1 MSPALQLDCLPLEQ
15 PGKPLLPTVRM
26 LKWLKF
32 SSVLFEH
39 LLSNNVLYNS
49 VSVYWGP
56 SMDWYLLGLT
66 MLDSGAP
73 GPPRAPPPDFTKP
86 HETSRVQ
93 RITHPAIRYRRT
105 GWNLMEDALEAKVS

>member
-56 SMDWYLLGLT
+56 SMDWYLLCQTQGL
-66 MLDSGAP
+66 L
-73 GPPRAPPPDFTKP
+73 GPPGLLLL
-86 HETSRVQ
+86 TSQ
-93 RITHPAIRYRRT
+93 
-105 GWNLMEDALEAKVS
+105 NLMKPQGYRESHILPSATGELAGT